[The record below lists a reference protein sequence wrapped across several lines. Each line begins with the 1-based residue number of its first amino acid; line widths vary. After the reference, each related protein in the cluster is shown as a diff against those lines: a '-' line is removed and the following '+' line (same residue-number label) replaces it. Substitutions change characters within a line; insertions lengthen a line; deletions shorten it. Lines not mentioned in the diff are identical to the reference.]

1 MLFSICIGMG
11 LQYSIV
17 SLIFLIVASIGM
29 QMGAHMREYL
39 YLLFLALSAL
49 TGSIG
54 GYMSSRLY
62 KFFNGT
68 AWFRHMLSTVFFIPT
83 LANMMLGIMTIVER
97 MELNRFGEYRK
108 AEFDKVFLVWT
119 FFDIFNVGV
128 GCWLGYRADKISVPV
143 KNTRLKR
150 SVPSFCQTPF
160 YA

>member
-1 MLFSICIGMG
+1 MLFSTCIGMG

-68 AWFRHMLSTVFFIPT
+68 AWFCHMVFTVFFVPI
-83 LANMMLGIMTIVER
+83 LANAMFGIMTIVER

-108 AEFDKVFLVWT
+108 AEFDYVFLVWT
-119 FFDIFNVGV
+119 LIDMFNVGI

-143 KNTRLKR
+143 KKTRL
-150 SVPSFCQTPF
+150 
-160 YA
+160 